1 MTANQVTQVHKDIDV
16 ELDNFYAKSLNF
28 FEWRFPDPSEAWIV
42 PLGENRFHAQFDE
55 FYACIASPDYEFSIP
70 LMGITSQGELKIC
83 GKVSWF
89 VDLETFHTKDV
100 SCEHGCFPV
109 DDLIEIKV
117 VDTSINVIEA
127 EVELGGGAFEWFL
140 ESLVALLMPIIKYI
154 TNEKCK

>member
-1 MTANQVTQVHKDIDV
+1 M
-16 ELDNFYAKSLNF
+16 
-28 FEWRFPDPSEAWIV
+28 

-109 DDLIEIKV
+109 DDLIKIGVSDFELKML
-117 VDTSINVIEA
+117 DSNIE
-127 EVELGGGAFEWFL
+127 LFGGALEWFIEML
-140 ESLVALLMPIIKYI
+140 ANLFMPIIRAAVNDYI
-154 TNEKCK
+154 EKENFSA